1 MTYEFLENFHKRI
14 EIIAIVD
21 FITTRVSRKTKFKE
35 YGIDTGE
42 FVNLTMLVL
51 CFIMEKS
58 LVEEACTRHDIAAF
72 IRKMDIE
79 YLKKNIPDE
88 EYASVAELLIKDCLQ
103 NNGIPYY
110 FDTYNFQTGKEE
122 KINVKLIDDKRV
134 SLENESNYSYYMTP
148 QGYRFM
154 FNTLEIEDAMQVSIE
169 QFKLS
174 LSIKKKNFSAARNNV
189 DSLYNISKTQ
199 IQRIN
204 YFIKKVREDIGNAG
218 IEEYE
223 KIYNA
228 TFASIDEQKE
238 GYDNLYGL
246 IRKAEDSII
255 ESSRTKLDQEALH
268 TEINNISYI
277 KNRLK
282 FIINEQSNL
291 LLKQQELQ
299 KIYNEAIDNILYIGF
314 ENRLDF
320 EEVITKRLEENPDL
334 SYPLIAILRPL
345 FKPSLNRF
353 FNLKMALKEQRIADT
368 ASWKEESN
376 LLMSERYFHQL
387 ESENELKV
395 RMINEQYLNI
405 FALICK
411 YARSSPDGEISLS
424 NLIPLCQGE
433 YSSLVPDLKV
443 LTNVLLQLCSIQ
455 TVDFTAIKEQ
465 KAKTVFNPSEEF
477 DIKYC
482 VLSLLDREPDFH
494 AISFLDISLSRNK
507 KVFIPEKIAETTDGE
522 ADSFT
527 NLTVTGLN
535 CPDILFKVGAKDE

>member
-1 MTYEFLENFHKRI
+1 MIYEFLENFHKRV

-21 FITTRVSRKTKFKE
+21 FITTRVSRKTKYKE
-35 YGIDTGE
+35 YGIDPGE
-42 FVNLTMLVL
+42 SINLIMLVL

-58 LVEEACTRHDIAAF
+58 LVEEACTKNDIAAF

-88 EYASVAELLIKDCLQ
+88 EYAYVSELLIKDCLQ

-110 FDTYNFQTGKEE
+110 FNTYNFKTGKEE

-134 SLENESNYSYYMTP
+134 SFENESNYSYYMTP

-154 FNTLEIEDAMQVSIE
+154 FNTLEIENAMQVSIE

-204 YFIKKVREDIGNAG
+204 YFIKKVKEDIGSAG

-228 TFASIDEQKE
+228 TFSSIDEQKE
-238 GYDNLYGL
+238 GYDSLYGL

-255 ESSRTKLDQEALH
+255 DSNQAKLDKDVLKK
-268 TEINNISYI
+268 EISNISYI

-314 ENRLDF
+314 DNRLDF
-320 EEVITKRLEENPDL
+320 EEVITKRLEENPAL
-334 SYPLIAILRPL
+334 SYPLIQILRPL
-345 FKPSLNRF
+345 FKPSLNKF
-353 FNLKMALKEQRIADT
+353 FNIKMALKEQRIADNT
-368 ASWKEESN
+368 SWREESN
-376 LLMSERYFHQL
+376 LLMSERYFSQL
-387 ESENELKV
+387 ESENEIKIRL
-395 RMINEQYLNI
+395 INEQYLAI

-411 YARSSPDGEISLS
+411 YAKNSPNGEVLLS
-424 NLIPLCQGE
+424 KLILLCKEE
-433 YSSLVPDLKV
+433 YNSLVPDLKI
-443 LTNVLLQLCSIQ
+443 LTNVLLQLCNIQ

-482 VLSLLDREPDFH
+482 VLSLLDREPFFQS
-494 AISFLDISLSRNK
+494 ISFLEIFLSRNK
-507 KVFIPEKIAETTDGE
+507 KVFIPEKIEEMTDVK

-527 NLTVTGLN
+527 ASTVTGLN
-535 CPDILFKVGAKDE
+535 CPDILFKLGVENE